1 MKLRRILSVLVVL
14 FTVISAFASRVDTLQ
29 VKSRSMNKSI
39 ANLVILPDSYALQK
53 ERFPVLYLLH
63 GAGGDHKDWSTKV
76 SDIKDYADTY
86 NIIIVC
92 PDGGKT
98 SWYFDSPIDK
108 EMNYETYVSKELIG
122 AIDTNYNTLANRESR
137 AITGLSMG
145 GHGAFYLAFRHQ
157 DIWGAAGS
165 MSGGLDIRPF
175 PENWDLSK
183 RLGDYAENRDQWEDN
198 TVINMVH
205 LLKGDNLKLIFDC
218 GVNDFFY
225 NGNKRMHQKLMERNI
240 PHDYIERPGSHNW
253 DYWANAIQYQL
264 VYFDAFFK
272 SQRLP

>member
-1 MKLRRILSVLVVL
+1 MKGRLILTIGVVL
-14 FTVISAFASRVDTLQ
+14 FTVFGVFASRVDTLN
-29 VKSRSMNKSI
+29 VKSSSMNKSV

-53 ERFPVLYLLH
+53 EQYPVLYLLH
-63 GAGGDHKDWSTKV
+63 GAGGDHTDWATKV
-76 SDIKDYADTY
+76 LGIKDYADLY
-86 NIIIVC
+86 NMIIVC

-98 SWYFDSPIDK
+98 SWYFDSPLDK
-108 EMNYETYVSKELIG
+108 EMSYETYVSKELIG
-122 AIDTNYNTLANRESR
+122 AVDEKYNTLPNRESR

-183 RLGDYAENRDQWEDN
+183 RLGNYAENREQWEDN
-198 TVINMVH
+198 TVINMMY
-205 LLKGDNLKLIFDC
+205 LLKGDHLKLIFDC
-218 GVNDFFY
+218 GINDFFY
-225 NGNKRMHQKLMERNI
+225 DGNKRMHQQLMERNI

-253 DYWANAIQYQL
+253 EYWANAIQYQL
-264 VYFDAFFK
+264 LYFGAFFK
-272 SQRLP
+272 S

>member
-1 MKLRRILSVLVVL
+1 
-14 FTVISAFASRVDTLQ
+14 
-29 VKSRSMNKSI
+29 MNKSI

-122 AIDTNYNTLANRESR
+122 AIDTKYNTLANRESR

-218 GVNDFFY
+218 GVNDF
-225 NGNKRMHQKLMERNI
+225 L
-240 PHDYIERPGSHNW
+240 
-253 DYWANAIQYQL
+253 
-264 VYFDAFFK
+264 
-272 SQRLP
+272 